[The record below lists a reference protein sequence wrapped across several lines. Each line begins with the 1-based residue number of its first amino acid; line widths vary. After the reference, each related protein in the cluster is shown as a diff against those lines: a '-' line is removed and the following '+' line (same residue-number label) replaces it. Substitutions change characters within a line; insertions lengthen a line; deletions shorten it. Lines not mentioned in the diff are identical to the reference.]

1 MIGRGGMGAVYK
13 AHQKSLDRT
22 VALKITSSEIYATE
36 AQAAAHLDHPGIVP
50 VFQVGNDSG
59 RHFFT
64 MGFVNGMS
72 LEQMLKRG
80 GPFKP
85 KDAALTTAAI
95 AGAIH
100 YAHTRGVIH
109 RDIKPANALIDDQ
122 GRPRV
127 VDFGLAQRIRIG
139 DAQTESDVIVGTPEY
154 ISPEVA
160 NGNPATPLSD
170 VYSIGAMLYSL
181 LVGRPPFTGIDIFD
195 VLRRVRRYHPV
206 PPRKANKSIPRD
218 LETICLKCLAKYPP
232 ARYANAEELA
242 LDLTRWLNGVPVLAR
257 HRTRLERTYR
267 LIRNNLLVTAAL
279 LVALIGICFAIGAT
293 LTNLI
298 AEPGRPLI
306 TQAPGTRERTPEESP
321 QPISDPHVLAKA
333 IPLLQK
339 DHPAAASAAL
349 IQMARLWPVQEPLPP
364 DLYQFARDTAG
375 RIVLPR
381 SNSPLCAFAFGDDT
395 SLAAVCADGQLTVWE
410 PLNTAPPWTERL
422 KTTLQAPVTA
432 AAFNDRGTWLC
443 TATQDHG
450 ITLSSLIPN
459 VDSTTVTVPNL
470 GSTVSRLVY
479 VGMPILRPV
488 DPNSA
493 ATTDTTPADSR
504 LKPQEYFH
512 GLAAFTE
519 SGVHLWNSLD
529 NSVVGLEDKL
539 SDITLHALF
548 RVLAERRMTTSVS
561 GAMANEHQN
570 HCQATTWLPRKLR
583 PIVTT
588 KGDTFQLSTL
598 TLGDL
603 DSATTASTPAV
614 ITDLTPMLIYRAP
627 LSIEMLNAI
636 FGGTV
641 PNRPDV
647 PEPLTSLWPP
657 PTTIPSRRVC
667 CPVIYATATTFAVAA

>member
-1 MIGRGGMGAVYK
+1 MIGRGGIGAVYK

-242 LDLTRWLNGVPVLAR
+242 LDLTRWLNGVPILAR

-364 DLYQFARDTAG
+364 DLSN
-375 RIVLPR
+375 LPVTLPAASCCHVPIALSVPSR
-381 SNSPLCAFAFGDDT
+381 SAMTPHSPLSALTDD
-395 SLAAVCADGQLTVWE
+395 S
-410 PLNTAPPWTERL
+410 P
-422 KTTLQAPVTA
+422 
-432 AAFNDRGTWLC
+432 
-443 TATQDHG
+443 
-450 ITLSSLIPN
+450 S
-459 VDSTTVTVPNL
+459 
-470 GSTVSRLVY
+470 GS
-479 VGMPILRPV
+479 
-488 DPNSA
+488 
-493 ATTDTTPADSR
+493 
-504 LKPQEYFH
+504 
-512 GLAAFTE
+512 
-519 SGVHLWNSLD
+519 
-529 NSVVGLEDKL
+529 
-539 SDITLHALF
+539 
-548 RVLAERRMTTSVS
+548 
-561 GAMANEHQN
+561 
-570 HCQATTWLPRKLR
+570 
-583 PIVTT
+583 
-588 KGDTFQLSTL
+588 LSTL
-598 TLGDL
+598 PLHGPN
-603 DSATTASTPAV
+603 ASRLPSK
-614 ITDLTPMLIYRAP
+614 P
-627 LSIEMLNAI
+627 LS
-636 FGGTV
+636 
-641 PNRPDV
+641 
-647 PEPLTSLWPP
+647 PP
-657 PTTIPSRRVC
+657 PPSTTEERGCAPPRRTTESLLAVSFPTSIRQLSPFRTWAAPC
-667 CPVIYATATTFAVAA
+667 QDSCMLACPFLDR